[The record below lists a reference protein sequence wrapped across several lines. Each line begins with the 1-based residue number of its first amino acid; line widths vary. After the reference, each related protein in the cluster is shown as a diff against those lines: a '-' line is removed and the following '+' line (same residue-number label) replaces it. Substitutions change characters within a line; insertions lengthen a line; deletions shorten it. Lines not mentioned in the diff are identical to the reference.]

1 MVTSGEST
9 GKAAA
14 NVANGRTSDGTALGG
29 EGDGGRGLHPGRAL
43 LGWLTWL
50 VLAVLAVLALG
61 RLTHLDDAL
70 AYPYSAVNALTPL
83 VYLPAYAAVAVGF
96 GLRRN
101 LLMLAA
107 VPLIGLH
114 LFWTVPELWPS
125 SPDDAPA
132 GAVSVRLLTANLEF
146 TNAQAARLGPQ
157 IAAQHPDIVVLEEV
171 SPLTLD
177 GVESSGAVARFPY
190 HAVHTD
196 LGAFGYA
203 VYSRFPLSAVSA
215 PVVGGEPFARMT
227 VAVGDGQRFVLFAV
241 HTISPTSVAYTKRW
255 RAQLDQLATD
265 ARTSALPVVLAGD
278 FNATRDHRPFR
289 HLLDSG
295 VRDAHD
301 VVGVGWQPT
310 WPADLTLPPVI
321 RIDHVLAS
329 PAFAITGYRR
339 GGNDGSDHLPV
350 IADLALRRP

>member
-1 MVTSGEST
+1 MVTSGESP
-9 GKAAA
+9 GKTAADLA
-14 NVANGRTSDGTALGG
+14 NDRTADGTALGG
-29 EGDGGRGLHPGRAL
+29 EHDVRRPPAGRTV

-50 VLAVLAVLALG
+50 VLAVLALLALG

-70 AYPYSAVNALTPL
+70 AYPYSVVNALTPL
-83 VYLPAYAAVAVGF
+83 VYLPAYAAAAVGF

-125 SPDDAPA
+125 SPDDVPA
-132 GAVSVRLLTANLEF
+132 GAVSVRLLAANLQYS
-146 TNAQAARLGPQ
+146 NARAQDLAPQ

-171 SPLTLD
+171 SPLTFAGID
-177 GVESSGAVARFPY
+177 GSGALKPY
-190 HAVHTD
+190 PYRVVHQD

-203 VYSRFPLSAVSA
+203 VFSRFPLSAVRA
-215 PVVGGEPFARMT
+215 PVVGGEPMARMT
-227 VAVGDGQRFVLFAV
+227 VTVGDGQRFELFAV
-241 HTISPTSVAYTKRW
+241 HTISPTTTAYTKRW
-255 RAQLDQLATD
+255 RAQLDQLAAD
-265 ARTSALPVVLAGD
+265 VRSSPLPVVLAGD

-301 VVGVGWQPT
+301 VTGAGWQPT

-329 PAFAITGYRR
+329 PAFAITGYHR

-350 IADLALRRP
+350 IANLALRRP